1 MSFLRTAW
9 GKASRRQKV
18 AIAGAGIV
26 SLLALSTIGGGG
38 TTAPD
43 PEPAAA
49 AVTARP
55 TIEAPSATHSPSLTA
70 APTVTLPPT
79 PKPTVEPTPE
89 PTVEPTPEPTAEPT
103 PDPVPEPDP
112 TAEPEPTPE
121 PVLALAFTK
130 FTSPINRGANA
141 TAALKTKAGA
151 RCSIIVE
158 YKSGPSTAAGL
169 GDKTA
174 SSKGAVSWTWKVG
187 TRTTPGSWP
196 VTVSCFKGDLDNEI
210 TRNLKV
216 R

>member
-1 MSFLRTAW
+1 MSFLRSAW
-9 GKASRRQKV
+9 GHASRRQKV

-26 SLLALSTIGGGG
+26 SVLALSIVGGGG

-43 PEPAAA
+43 PESAAA
-49 AVTARP
+49 AVTAGP
-55 TIEAPSATHSPSLTA
+55 TIEASSATRSPSLTA
-70 APTVTLPPT
+70 IPTVTLA
-79 PKPTVEPTPE
+79 PTPE
-89 PTVEPTPEPTAEPT
+89 PTVESTPEPTVELTPEPTAETT

-112 TAEPEPTPE
+112 PAEPDPTAE

-141 TAALKTKAGA
+141 TAAVKTKAGA

-158 YKSGPSTAAGL
+158 YKSGLSTAAGL

-196 VTVSCFKGDLDNEI
+196 VTVSCFHSDFDNEL
-210 TRNLKV
+210 TRNLNV